1 MQVIIHVIQFI
12 IHPGLTKQ
20 QSLDIERIQKVAFKI
35 ILKEKYINYDMA
47 CKWFSAQT
55 LEARRTQFCLKFGR
69 KNLKSENSMFT
80 TIKTNIQNRSKFS

>member
-1 MQVIIHVIQFI
+1 MQVIIHVIQLI

-35 ILKEKYINYDMA
+35 ILKEKYINYDIA

-55 LEARRTQFCLKFGR
+55 LEARQTQLCLQFGR
-69 KNLKSENSMFT
+69 ENLNSENSMFT
-80 TIKTNIQNRSKFS
+80 SIKTNIQTRSR